1 MQNRQINEI
10 AAEIKSDWKKVNYFA
25 RPYLDA
31 MLYINSIDENYK
43 NDGENNLNRIPYI
56 LGHDD
61 AKSIVT
67 NFIKSSSD
75 WRGENARRIK
85 KELKDMMQ

>member
-10 AAEIKSDWKKVNYFA
+10 AAEIKSDWKKVNYGA
-25 RPYLDA
+25 EPYLDA
-31 MLYINSIDENYK
+31 MQSINGIDENYGL
-43 NDGENNLNRIPYI
+43 DS
-56 LGHDD
+56 

-67 NFIKSSSD
+67 YFLANATT

-85 KELKDMMQ
+85 KELKDMI